1 MNDDKNREELRW
13 FYDSKQ
19 WRKVRELYKKQQLGL
34 CERCYKRGNEVH
46 HKIYLTPENVHDPK
60 IALDFSNLEL
70 LCTKCH
76 NEEHKRSGKV
86 TRDGLEFDSDGF
98 VIKKTPPVKWSEK
111 GCWNQRAW
119 TEKIYIPK
127 K

>member
-86 TRDGLEFDSDGF
+86 TRDDLEFDSDGF
-98 VIKKTPPVKWSEK
+98 VIKKTPPRQVIRK
-111 GCWNQRAW
+111 GVLKS
-119 TEKIYIPK
+119 TGVD
-127 K
+127 